1 MKNHLSK
8 LESGFILRHEVVN
21 MIIVKIGICDWG
33 IGGLGFYQALRQDRP
48 DLSVLYLGDQGFTP
62 YGRASTGELSNRLS
76 EVFFWFR
83 NQGVTEIVVACNAA
97 STVLHRVSVEGVS
110 ATGVIAPTLE
120 VLQRETTS
128 VSIIGGR
135 RTIRSGAYRKP
146 LVQAGIKVQQRVAQ
160 PLSGLIEAGKGQDS
174 STHEVLSQIL
184 WPIRHSDRLVLA
196 CTHYVVLEQVAQS
209 LMPQAK
215 LIDPAKEVWR
225 QLSSKL
231 PAKMNGVGQT
241 DFFTSG
247 NPKAMEEQAWKA
259 FGVTARVNPWS

>member
-1 MKNHLSK
+1 
-8 LESGFILRHEVVN
+8 

-146 LVQAGIKVQQRVAQ
+146 LVQAGIK
-160 PLSGLIEAGKGQDS
+160 PGG
-174 STHEVLSQIL
+174 
-184 WPIRHSDRLVLA
+184 
-196 CTHYVVLEQVAQS
+196 
-209 LMPQAK
+209 
-215 LIDPAKEVWR
+215 
-225 QLSSKL
+225 
-231 PAKMNGVGQT
+231 
-241 DFFTSG
+241 
-247 NPKAMEEQAWKA
+247 
-259 FGVTARVNPWS
+259 